1 MTTRWMPSLP
11 MAHRVPRKWAC
22 SLRAWVIFV
31 FSARKRELEALTE
44 EGFQFFL
51 YLFRKLSRPA
61 DPHEPIVG
69 IPQIFEADE
78 VGVIDLHGGDTSDL
92 SYQFAEFFCTR
103 CSFLHEAQFS
113 FGELLVEKIFLLP
126 LATSLYLLTHFLDF
140 FIQFVQIHESSDR
153 ACQAALRGT
162 CQTIVSCFSQVQV
175 SCSKQFP
182 DEVKEAFI
190 SNLFPKQVD

>member
-11 MAHRVPRKWAC
+11 MANRVPRKWAC

-69 IPQIFEADE
+69 IPQIFEANE
-78 VGVIDLHGGDTSDL
+78 VGVVDFYCRDTSNL
-92 SYQFAEFFCTR
+92 SYQFAECFCAR

-113 FGELLVEKIFLLP
+113 FGEFLVEKVFLLA
-126 LATSLYLLTHFLDF
+126 LAASVYLLTHFLDF
-140 FIQFVQIHESSDR
+140 FIQFVQIHVCQDW
-153 ACQAALRGT
+153 ACQAALWGT
-162 CQTIVSCFSQVQV
+162 C
-175 SCSKQFP
+175 
-182 DEVKEAFI
+182 
-190 SNLFPKQVD
+190 

>member
-1 MTTRWMPSLP
+1 MPSLP

-51 YLFRKLSRPA
+51 YLFRKLSRSA

-78 VGVIDLHGGDTSDL
+78 VGVVHFYCGDTSDL
-92 SYQFAEFFCTR
+92 SYQFTEFFCAC
-103 CSFLHEAQFS
+103 CSFLHETQFS
-113 FGELLVEKIFLLP
+113 FRQFLVEKVSLFP
-126 LATSLYLLTHFLDF
+126 LTTSFYLSAHFLNF
-140 FIQFVQIHESSDR
+140 FVQFMHVNIIKNWDLHATFWGPVLLSCLSY
-153 ACQAALRGT
+153 LRST
-162 CQTIVSCFSQVQV
+162 HL
-175 SCSKQFP
+175 
-182 DEVKEAFI
+182 A
-190 SNLFPKQVD
+190 

>member
-78 VGVIDLHGGDTSDL
+78 IGVVHFYCGDASDL
-92 SYQFAEFFCTR
+92 SYQFTEFFCAC
-103 CSFLHEAQFS
+103 CSFLHETQFS
-113 FGELLVEKIFLLP
+113 FRQFLVEKVSLFP
-126 LATSLYLLTHFLDF
+126 LTTSFYLSAHFLNF
-140 FIQFVQIHESSDR
+140 FVQFMQVHISKDWAR
-153 ACQAALRGT
+153 QAALWGP
-162 CQTIVSCFSQVQV
+162 C
-175 SCSKQFP
+175 
-182 DEVKEAFI
+182 
-190 SNLFPKQVD
+190 